1 MIDARFLAFEAVI
14 QEASF
19 ERAAR
24 RLNLTQSAVSQRIRQ
39 LESDLGQVLLVR
51 SKPVRPTPA
60 GRRLLP
66 YLAQMRLLQTE
77 ADRALALG
85 GAERRVRLAIGVN
98 ADSLATW
105 FWPAVREVV
114 AGAPPGRGAGMG
126 DDGLGSEG
134 LVLDCVL
141 DDEDHTHA
149 LLANGEVLGC
159 ISTRSNPMRGCAALP
174 LGVMRYRCLATPA
187 FRRRYFPRG
196 LTRAALSRAPVIVF
210 GRHDD
215 MHEAMLCRQ
224 FGLDAGQFPHHVVPS
239 SEGFVAVA
247 EAGLG
252 YGFIPE
258 IQVPAQLAGGSLVDV
273 APDNHEDVSLYWHH
287 WEVQSPVMARFTAAL
302 VAGARAALGERQA
315 GVGLARP

>member
-1 MIDARFLAFEAVI
+1 MIDARFLAFEIIV
-14 QEASF
+14 QEGSF

-39 LESDLGQVLLVR
+39 LEADHGQILLVR

-77 ADRALALG
+77 AGRALQTGEAG
-85 GAERRVRLAIGVN
+85 DCIRLAVGVN
-98 ADSLATW
+98 ADSMATW
-105 FWPAVREVV
+105 FWSSVRDVVREERV
-114 AGAPPGRGAGMG
+114 
-126 DDGLGSEG
+126 
-134 LVLDCVL
+134 VLDCVL
-141 DDEDHTHA
+141 DDQDHTHA

-159 ISTRSNPMRGCAALP
+159 ISTRADPVRGCEALP
-174 LGVMRYRCLATPA
+174 LGVMRYRCLGSPD
-187 FRRRYFPRG
+187 FRRRHFPAG
-196 LTRAALSRAPVIVF
+196 LTRAALGKAPAIVY

-215 MHEAMLCRQ
+215 MHEAFLRRH
-224 FGLDAGQFPHHVVPS
+224 FGLDSGQFAHHVVPS

-258 IQVPAQLAGGSLVDV
+258 IQVGSQLETMQLVDIAPGSLEDV
-273 APDNHEDVSLYWHH
+273 ALYWHH
-287 WEVQSPVMARFTAAL
+287 WEVQSPVMAKLCAAIL
-302 VAGARAALGERQA
+302 EGARSVLLQPEDGFQ
-315 GVGLARP
+315 